1 MDFLD
6 GKMIVQRMMH
16 MMVKNDDAMMENTD
30 VMNDGE
36 I

>member
-1 MDFLD
+1 ME
-6 GKMIVQRMMH
+6 KMIVQRMMH